1 MSENKNTVIE
11 MAKQNKTKQN
21 KKTTSLLWA
30 FALWRAKVTDQ
41 L

>member
-11 MAKQNKTKQN
+11 MAKKQ
-21 KKTTSLLWA
+21 KKPTSLLRA

-41 L
+41 F